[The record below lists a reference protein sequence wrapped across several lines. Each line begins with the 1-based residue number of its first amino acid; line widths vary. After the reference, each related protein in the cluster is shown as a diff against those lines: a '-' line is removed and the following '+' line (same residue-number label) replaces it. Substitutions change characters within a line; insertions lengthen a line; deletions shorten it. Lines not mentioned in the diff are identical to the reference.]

1 MHPLV
6 FAVALLAAVQAQPIP
21 PPIGGSVVDSS
32 GQPVPNATVRIEMS
46 GALVDEAR
54 TSSDGRFEVVTDTA
68 RLRGDARIVVIALGF
83 AQWVQPLGRDSSG
96 LRVILQPAPFFEA
109 VNVTSSRSDVP
120 RADPAAT
127 MVVFSATELSS
138 SAAVTLDD
146 ALKLVPG
153 FTLFRRTSSR
163 VSNPTAQG
171 VTLRGLGGT
180 GSSRSLVLADGVP
193 LNDAFGGWV
202 YWDKVPQVAIDQV
215 EVQRG
220 SASDLYG
227 ADAVGGVVQIVTLHP
242 ARSTGRALIDGGG
255 LGTGRVSM
263 FGAGRSHGWSYSA
276 AGQWFKTDGY
286 VTVADDAHQSAGIK
300 GAGPI
305 DTEAGSTHQ
314 SGLASVGYQAA
325 NGWHVDVRG
334 NVFAEHRENGTP
346 AVINRTASRQGSG
359 EVAGGLGRGL
369 LSTRVFGGT
378 QGYDQT
384 FSAVSADRTTEDLNR
399 RQRVPTR
406 FAGTGAQWV
415 RLASRHTLLFGAE
428 AKFIEGT
435 TQETRLAEGRVL
447 GTSEA
452 GGTQHVGSAF
462 AQDTIAISGRLTF
475 IGGVHI
481 DGWHTDSQSTA
492 YNKTLG
498 SFNPRVSFAYRMRDG
513 VSLRGSAYGGF
524 RAPTLNELYRDF
536 RAGNTQTNHNEALE
550 PERLKGA
557 DAGLLLS
564 HGQVSARVTG
574 FWNQLDDVITNITL
588 SATPALI
595 TKQRQNADK
604 LRSTGIELEGDVRLS
619 AFFSVGFASA
629 IVNSRFKGDT
639 PLRDNRVPQ
648 VPQSNIGLSIR
659 YSRKPWTASGQLRV
673 TGAQFEDDLN
683 QFELRRATV
692 LDVFGSRSLTQRVSA
707 FIALENVFDVHYD
720 VGRTPILTTGLP
732 RAARVGVQVSLP

>member
-6 FAVALLAAVQAQPIP
+6 FALALQIAGQAQPTATIA
-21 PPIGGSVVDSS
+21 GSVVDSS
-32 GQPVPNATVRIEMS
+32 AQPVPNAIVRVENA
-46 GALVDEAR
+46 GALVNEGR
-54 TSSDGRFEVVTDTA
+54 TSNDGRFEVVADTA
-68 RLRGDARIVVIALGF
+68 RLTGDARVVVMAPGF
-83 AQWVQPLGRDSSG
+83 AQWVQRLGGDSTA
-96 LRVILQPAPFFEA
+96 LEVVLQPAPFFEA

-127 MVVFSATELSS
+127 MVVFSASELGS
-138 SAAVTLDD
+138 SAAMTLDD

-202 YWDKVPQVAIDQV
+202 YWDKVPQMAIDQV

-242 ARSTGRALIDGGG
+242 SRSTGRALLDGGG

-263 FGAGRSHGWSYSA
+263 FGAGRARGWSYSA
-276 AGQWFKTDGY
+276 AGQWFTTDGY

-305 DTEAGSTHQ
+305 DTKAGSTHR
-314 SGLASVGYQAA
+314 SGLASIGYQAT
-325 NGWHVDVRG
+325 NGWHVDVRA
-334 NVFAEHRENGTP
+334 NVFAEDRKNGTP

-359 EVAGGLGRGL
+359 EIAGGLGGGL
-369 LSTRVFGGT
+369 LSARVFGGT

-399 RQRVPTR
+399 LQHVPTR

-415 RLASRHTLLFGAE
+415 RLAARHTMLFGAE
-428 AKFIEGT
+428 AKFIDGS

-447 GTSEA
+447 GISDA

-462 AQDTIAISGRLTF
+462 AQDTIAVTDRLTV
-475 IGGVHI
+475 IGGAHI
-481 DGWHTDSQSTA
+481 DGWHTDSQSTP

-498 SFNPRVSFAYRMRDG
+498 SFNPRVSFAYRMRSG
-513 VSLRGSAYGGF
+513 MSLRGSAYGGF

-550 PERLKGA
+550 PERLKGG
-557 DAGLLLS
+557 DGGLLIAR
-564 HGQVSARVTG
+564 GQVSARVTG
-574 FWNQLDDVITNITL
+574 FWNQLEDVITNITL
-588 SATPALI
+588 SSTPVLI

-604 LRSTGIELEGDVRLS
+604 LRSTGVEVEGEVRLLPS
-619 AFFSVGFASA
+619 LSIGFASA

-639 PLRDNRVPQ
+639 PLRDHRVPQ
-648 VPQSNIGLSIR
+648 VPRSNMGLSIR
-659 YSRKPWTASGQLRV
+659 YSRRPWIASGQLRV

-683 QFELRRATV
+683 LFELRRATV
-692 LDVFGSRSLTQRVSA
+692 LDVFGSHSVTPRASA
-707 FIALENVFDVHYD
+707 FVALENVLDARYD

-732 RAARVGVQVSLP
+732 RAVRLGVQVSLP